1 MNNNQYRPLTGDHIW
16 FLDKD
21 HSLTGAA
28 AQKFLEQQMS
38 FIQHAFNDAYSL
50 KKRICS
56 DLDSYVQ
63 SDNLITDTDEL
74 LELLSHISVY
84 CSMFLSSYEQM
95 QLFIDELTENYMQN
109 HF

>member
-21 HSLTGAA
+21 HCLTGAA

-38 FIQHAFNDAYSL
+38 FIRPAFNDAYSL

-63 SDNLITDTDEL
+63 SDNLITDIDEL

-84 CSMFLSSYEQM
+84 CSMFLSNYEQM
-95 QLFIDELTENYMQN
+95 QFFINELTENYMQN
-109 HF
+109 HS

>member
-28 AQKFLEQQMS
+28 AQEFLEQQMS

-56 DLDSYVQ
+56 GTV
-63 SDNLITDTDEL
+63 IT
-74 LELLSHISVY
+74 HFCI
-84 CSMFLSSYEQM
+84 
-95 QLFIDELTENYMQN
+95 LFHVPFKLRADAVI
-109 HF
+109 HR